1 MFRHE
6 ACVDVGPAACFSV
19 MSLLLFSHFRLRTAF
34 KAWDHEAGKFNPG
47 PASLLVVAVS
57 VPLFLHLLGLLG
69 EPRTGKDFTL
79 RQTDVLARCR
89 AAPGLHRPTLA

>member
-1 MFRHE
+1 MKQ
-6 ACVDVGPAACFSV
+6 ANSILVLPPC
-19 MSLLLFSHFRLRTAF
+19 
-34 KAWDHEAGKFNPG
+34 
-47 PASLLVVAVS
+47 LVVAVS